1 MMSKKISAMR
11 RNTFYIGTGML
22 VLGISVL
29 LVSMVLF
36 VIDGD
41 RRLIPDSPISL
52 WWVTGVVGILVSGL
66 GSTIRRFAARGVA
79 GSGLILDLDRARK
92 DLEPFSR
99 MAGGMLKDA
108 LDENDRIDGEKQ
120 ERKIMIK
127 CRSCGGLSQEK
138 AKYCYECGDRL

>member
-1 MMSKKISAMR
+1 M
-11 RNTFYIGTGML
+11 
-22 VLGISVL
+22 
-29 LVSMVLF
+29 
-36 VIDGD
+36 
-41 RRLIPDSPISL
+41 SL
-52 WWVTGVVGILVSGL
+52 WWVTFVVGILVSGL